1 MNEKSEKMILHDQH
15 LHSKYSHDSNEELIN
30 YIEIANKIGCKY
42 FVTTEHF
49 DLDLALNHEDWT
61 VDYQALKKEL
71 QMHQKNYPNI
81 NFLLGIEVGYRNDKL
96 LQIINQLN
104 SEDFDVINLSIH
116 DSKEED
122 FYWYK
127 YFLAVGEKALLNKY
141 FDIMIE
147 ATSNFDKYNV
157 LSHIDYGFK
166 TVYLVNNKIK
176 ISVFEE
182 KIKRVFIN
190 LINHNKALEINTKV
204 QEAIND
210 INHTKYLLSL
220 YRQMGGEKVTLSSDA
235 HSKERYLSNFDYYK
249 NIIKEC
255 GFNYLVYFVKQKEYH
270 YSI

>member
-1 MNEKSEKMILHDQH
+1 MILHDQH

-30 YIEIANKIGCKY
+30 YIEIANRMGCKY

-49 DLDLALNHEDWT
+49 DLDLVINHEDWI
-61 VDYQALKKEL
+61 VDYQALKNEL
-71 QMHQKNYPNI
+71 QIHQKNYPNI
-81 NFLLGIEVGYRNDKL
+81 CFLLGIEVGYRKDKL
-96 LQIINQLN
+96 LEITKQLN

-127 YFLAVGEKALLNKY
+127 YFLSVGEKELLNKY

-176 ISVFEE
+176 ISDFEE
-182 KIKRVFIN
+182 KIKKVFMN
-190 LINHNKALEINTKV
+190 LIKHHKALEINTKV
-204 QEAIND
+204 QEAIHD

-220 YRQMGGEKVTLSSDA
+220 YRQIGGEKLTLSSDA

-249 NIIKEC
+249 KIIKEC
-255 GFNYLVYFVKQKEYH
+255 GFHYLVYFVKQKEYH